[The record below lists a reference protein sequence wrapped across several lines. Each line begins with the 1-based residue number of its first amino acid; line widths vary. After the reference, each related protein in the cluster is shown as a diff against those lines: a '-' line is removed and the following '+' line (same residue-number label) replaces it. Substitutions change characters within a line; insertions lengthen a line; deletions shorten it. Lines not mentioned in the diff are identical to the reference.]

1 VPAARKALEPV
12 VQRQTGSVAAQ
23 PELPTA
29 LVTQAICDGRV
40 SWGDQARKAKEH
52 TPHWG
57 TPAVRST
64 AVEAEAAA
72 EVVDEAAM
80 AVAAKMAREV

>member
-1 VPAARKALEPV
+1 MEGLVGEV
-12 VQRQTGSVAAQ
+12 FGSEAGKRAS
-23 PELPTA
+23 E
-29 LVTQAICDGRV
+29 R
-40 SWGDQARKAKEH
+40 